1 MELIFTFG
9 GICRTLEIEIAHVL
23 CLGRLLHL
31 DLRGPCDRG
40 TPLASCPHA
49 GAIGGGAAPPSPGA
63 RLLTEEFCMN
73 LVLMK
78 DFLLLLVSVGEV
90 LRSCLQIW
98 IH

>member
-1 MELIFTFG
+1 MTVAPLQPPVP
-9 GICRTLEIEIAHVL
+9 TL
-23 CLGRLLHL
+23 
-31 DLRGPCDRG
+31 GP
-40 TPLASCPHA
+40 S
-49 GAIGGGAAPPSPGA
+49 GGGAAPPSPGA